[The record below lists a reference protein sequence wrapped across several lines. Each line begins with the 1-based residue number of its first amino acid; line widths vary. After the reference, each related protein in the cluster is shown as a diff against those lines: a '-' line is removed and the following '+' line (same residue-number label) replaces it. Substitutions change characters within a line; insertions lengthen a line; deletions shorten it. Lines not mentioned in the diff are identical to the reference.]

1 MFGFLK
7 KNKEKQTAKPVPEE
21 PQLSETEQEQL
32 KDQIERIKI
41 QVKELE
47 AADPLQDA
55 ELAKLYESLG
65 LAYEKLSQ
73 VDEAILALE
82 KSLDL
87 KLSIGDGYKKL
98 MSLYNAKRAE
108 AARNGD
114 DEGIEKYMNKMDDM
128 RQIAKKVTV
137 GGK

>member
-7 KNKEKQTAKPVPEE
+7 KNKEKQPAKPVPEE

-65 LAYEKLSQ
+65 LAYEKLAQS
-73 VDEAILALE
+73 DEAILALE

-108 AARNGD
+108 AASNGD